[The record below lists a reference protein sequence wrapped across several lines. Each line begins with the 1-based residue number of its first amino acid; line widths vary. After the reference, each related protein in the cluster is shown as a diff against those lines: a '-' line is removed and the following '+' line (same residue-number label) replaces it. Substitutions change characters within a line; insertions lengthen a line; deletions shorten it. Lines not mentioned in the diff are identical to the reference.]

1 MRLGYSFPLEISET
15 FFRKTGMWLK
25 TTRTVSTSQ
34 HLWGMKYFEDLHSK

>member
-25 TTRTVSTSQ
+25 TTTPTSQ